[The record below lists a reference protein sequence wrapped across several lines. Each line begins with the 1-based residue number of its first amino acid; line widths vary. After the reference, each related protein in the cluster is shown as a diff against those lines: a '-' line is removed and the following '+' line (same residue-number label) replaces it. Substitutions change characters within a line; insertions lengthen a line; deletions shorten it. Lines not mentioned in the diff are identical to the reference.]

1 MHVVPPQNGP
11 KAAPAGEYW
20 VAYHPDYVRHDGQ
33 HVNGD
38 SLAKIR
44 PALHENDDVHFDEAG
59 DLLLVKP
66 TEHAKRWGLHQDA
79 PRGRSRCS
87 LTRSDTRTFE
97 KGGLQRP
104 VTGKWLAEY
113 FEKKA
118 EQDNMDLRDWLE
130 KNIPAAALS
139 EDDKVY
145 LDWLEDILGD
155 EVWQGMLFHDFT
167 TDEVSPIAPG
177 APGPLPHHELT
188 MSLHYASYMRMMYSR
203 CETTSPSVIFGGR
216 YIRKSSLT
224 PAYPVAHD

>member
-20 VAYHPDYVRHDGQ
+20 VAYHPDYIKYDEK

-38 SLAKIR
+38 SLVRPR
-44 PALHENDDVHFDEAG
+44 PALQENDDVHWDENG
-59 DLLLVKP
+59 DLLFVKP
-66 TEHAKRWGLHQDA
+66 TEYAKRWGLHQNA

-97 KGGLQRP
+97 SDGLQQP

-113 FEKKA
+113 FENKA
-118 EQDNMDLRDWLE
+118 ARDSMDLGEWLE
-130 KNIPAAALS
+130 KNIPRTALS

-145 LDWLEDILGD
+145 LGWLEDILRD

-167 TDEVSPIAPG
+167 MDEVSPVTPSAPS
-177 APGPLPHHELT
+177 PLYH
-188 MSLHYASYMRMMYSR
+188 MS
-203 CETTSPSVIFGGR
+203 
-216 YIRKSSLT
+216 
-224 PAYPVAHD
+224 